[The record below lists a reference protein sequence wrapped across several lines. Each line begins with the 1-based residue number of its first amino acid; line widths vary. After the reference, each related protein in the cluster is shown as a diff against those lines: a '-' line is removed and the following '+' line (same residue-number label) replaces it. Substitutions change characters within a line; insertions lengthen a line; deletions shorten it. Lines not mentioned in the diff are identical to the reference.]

1 MGQLMIKYSVG
12 GNLWRYGAATLLVAL
27 ATVLRLKF
35 LHAFAL
41 THPFLTF
48 YPAVFIAALC
58 CGLGGGLL
66 ATILSVVVVDYFL
79 MEPVGSLFIRDPAEQ
94 LYAAIFLLQGFLL
107 SYLAD
112 KVNRIKLA
120 KAQAETARE
129 RQRAE
134 EKLGESEKLRQS
146 EQRLRLALEG
156 GEMGMWQWDIC
167 SNQLQCDG
175 KECELLGLPAQEG
188 SLPVNA
194 FLENLHPNDALA
206 FKLALHVAL
215 ERGTD
220 FIQESRV
227 VGPGG
232 ETRWLV
238 SRGRIFQDASGE
250 KALIVGV
257 SYDVTSSRSA
267 EEALKRS
274 EAEARARA
282 DELAVL
288 MDTFPAMVFISRDP
302 ECRYMLASQKA
313 RLMMRMPEGAN
324 VSMSAPEGERPT
336 TYRTLKDGRD
346 LPPEQL
352 PIQMAARGQEVHN
365 FELTLLFED
374 GTSCDILGD
383 AMPLYDG
390 HGNVRGA
397 VGVFLDITERKR
409 IQTELQKESEERMRA
424 IEALR
429 ERDRMLIQQGRLVA
443 MGEMIGN
450 IAHQW
455 RQPLNSIGLIIQELP
470 MVYHTDEFSEE
481 YLKSMVDKAMG
492 LILHMS
498 HTIDDFSNFFKPG
511 RQQTEFKV
519 REAVDKTLSLIEESF
534 KRLEIGIEVEESGDP
549 SIYGYPN
556 EFSQVLLNLFLNS
569 RDAFLERPEA
579 EERRIRVRVFPQPP
593 LAVIVISDNAGGI
606 PEESLAKIFDPYFTT
621 KEPAKGTGIGL
632 FIAKNIIER
641 HMKGSITARNS
652 DSGAE
657 FRIEIKAR

>member
-1 MGQLMIKYSVG
+1 MIKYSVG
-12 GNLWRYGAATLLVAL
+12 GNLWRYGAAALLVAL
-27 ATVLRLKF
+27 ATIVRLKF
-35 LHAFAL
+35 LQTFAL
-41 THPFLTF
+41 SHPFLTF

-66 ATILSVVVVDYFL
+66 ATVLSVVMVAYFL
-79 MEPVGSLFIRDPAEQ
+79 MQPVGSLFIRDPAEQ

-112 KVNRIKLA
+112 KVNRVKLA
-120 KAQAETARE
+120 KAQAETVRE

-156 GEMGMWQWDIC
+156 GEMGMWQWDTC
-167 SNQLQCDG
+167 SNQVQCDG
-175 KECELLGLPAQEG
+175 KECELLGLPAREG
-188 SLPVNA
+188 SLPVHA
-194 FLENLHPNDALA
+194 FLENLHPKDALA

-215 ERGTD
+215 ERETD
-220 FIQESRV
+220 FLQESRV
-227 VGPGG
+227 VGAGG

-238 SRGRIFQDASGE
+238 SRGRTFQDATAE

-257 SYDVTSSRSA
+257 SYDVTASRSA

-302 ECRYMLASQKA
+302 ECRHMLTSQKA
-313 RLMMRMPEGAN
+313 RLMMRVPEGAN

-336 TYRTLKDGRD
+336 CYRTMKDGRE

-352 PIQMAARGQEVHN
+352 PMQMAARGQEIHN
-365 FELTLLFED
+365 FELTLLFQD

-390 HGNVRGA
+390 HGNARGA

-455 RQPLNSIGLIIQELP
+455 RQPLNSIGLIVQELP
-470 MVYHTDEFSEE
+470 IVYPTDEFSEE
-481 YLKSMVDKAMG
+481 YLKSMVDKAMV
-492 LILHMS
+492 LILYMS
-498 HTIDDFSNFFKPG
+498 QTIDDFSNFFKPG

-519 REAVDKTLSLIEESF
+519 REAVDKTICLIEESF

-549 SIYGYPN
+549 SVYGYPN

-569 RDAFLERPEA
+569 RDAFLERPKT

-593 LAVIVISDNAGGI
+593 LAVVVISDNAGGI

-641 HMKGSITARNS
+641 HMKGSITARNT